1 MAAHHADWTQKANGA
16 GQTEPADSAEV
27 ALLVALCGL
36 MCLQWAFLGPSSQVK
51 VPVLRCCGVGGGQS
65 DFCEDGRKWT
75 LERLRS
81 PRCF

>member
-51 VPVLRCCGVGGGQS
+51 VPVLRCCGVGGANPISVKMDVNGH
-65 DFCEDGRKWT
+65 WNV
-75 LERLRS
+75 
-81 PRCF
+81 